1 LHDLQSAAKSTSEG
15 LAVRPKT
22 EWNPGIIALWLI
34 AAILATLIVCSKK
47 QPALEPPAETIE
59 VEAVE

>member
-1 LHDLQSAAKSTSEG
+1 M
-15 LAVRPKT
+15 RPKT
-22 EWNPGIIALWLI
+22 QWNPGIIALWLI

>member
-1 LHDLQSAAKSTSEG
+1 M
-15 LAVRPKT
+15 RPKSQ
-22 EWNPGIIALWLI
+22 WNPEIVALWLI

-47 QPALEPPAETIE
+47 PPAFEPPAETIE